1 MDSIVQSIVTALSGK
16 ISKELIVFLVSMV
29 PLLELRGSILAAGL
43 MKMSFFPSYIA
54 AVLGNMLPIP
64 FILLFIEKI
73 FAWMKKS
80 KRFHKIPDWLEKKAL
95 SKSAQIEK
103 YGYLGLFLFVAIP
116 LPGTGAW
123 TGSLIAVLFGMKPKK
138 SLLFIFLGVLTAGRY
153 NVAFIIRRFKT
164 TYFLDI
170 SKNRTD
176 SPIFFVLFFQ
186 TKMPSTTDNAVVK
199 GIYIN
204 L

>member
-80 KRFHKIPDWLEKKAL
+80 KHLHKIPDWLEKKAL

-116 LPGTGAW
+116 LPGTG
-123 TGSLIAVLFGMKPKK
+123 
-138 SLLFIFLGVLTAGRY
+138 VLTAGLIMSLLSFG
-153 NVAFIIRRFKT
+153 VLKK
-164 TYFLDI
+164 LI
-170 SKNRTD
+170 S
-176 SPIFFVLFFQ
+176 
-186 TKMPSTTDNAVVK
+186 
-199 GIYIN
+199 
-204 L
+204 

>member
-29 PLLELRGSILAAGL
+29 PLLLRGRILAAVL
-43 MKMSFFPSYIA
+43 IKMSFFPSYIA

-80 KRFHKIPDWLEKKAL
+80 KHLHKIPDWLEKKAL

-138 SLLFIFLGVLTAGRY
+138 SLLFIFLGVLTAGLIMSLLSFG
-153 NVAFIIRRFKT
+153 VLKQ
-164 TYFLDI
+164 LI
-170 SKNRTD
+170 S
-176 SPIFFVLFFQ
+176 
-186 TKMPSTTDNAVVK
+186 
-199 GIYIN
+199 
-204 L
+204 

>member
-1 MDSIVQSIVTALSGK
+1 MYNLLSQHFQENIKG
-16 ISKELIVFLVSMV
+16 INCFSCINGTVVGA
-29 PLLELRGSILAAGL
+29 RGSILAAGL

-80 KRFHKIPDWLEKKAL
+80 KHLHKIPDWLEKKAL

-138 SLLFIFLGVLTAGRY
+138 SLLFIFLGVLTAGLIMSLLSFG
-153 NVAFIIRRFKT
+153 VLKQ
-164 TYFLDI
+164 LI
-170 SKNRTD
+170 S
-176 SPIFFVLFFQ
+176 
-186 TKMPSTTDNAVVK
+186 
-199 GIYIN
+199 
-204 L
+204 

>member
-138 SLLFIFLGVLTAGRY
+138 SLFVYLFRCTYCRTY

-176 SPIFFVLFFQ
+176 SPIFFVLFSN
-186 TKMPSTTDNAVVK
+186 KMPSTTDNAVVK

>member
-80 KRFHKIPDWLEKKAL
+80 KHLHKIPDEKKAL

-138 SLLFIFLGVLTAGRY
+138 SLLFIFLGVLTAGLIMSLLSFG
-153 NVAFIIRRFKT
+153 VLKQ
-164 TYFLDI
+164 LI
-170 SKNRTD
+170 S
-176 SPIFFVLFFQ
+176 
-186 TKMPSTTDNAVVK
+186 
-199 GIYIN
+199 
-204 L
+204 

>member
-80 KRFHKIPDWLEKKAL
+80 KHFHKIPDWLEKKAL

-103 YGYLGLFLFVAIP
+103 YGYLGLFVALLLFVGIP

-138 SLLFIFLGVLTAGRY
+138 SLLFIFLGVLTAGLIMSLLSFG
-153 NVAFIIRRFKT
+153 VLKQ
-164 TYFLDI
+164 LI
-170 SKNRTD
+170 S
-176 SPIFFVLFFQ
+176 
-186 TKMPSTTDNAVVK
+186 
-199 GIYIN
+199 
-204 L
+204 

>member
-80 KRFHKIPDWLEKKAL
+80 KHLHKIPDWLEKKAL

-123 TGSLIAVLFGMKPKK
+123 TGALIAALLGIKLRK
-138 SLLFIFLGVLTAGRY
+138 SIPAILCGIFLASAIMSCITYLIPA
-153 NVAFIIRRFKT
+153 IIPMIKSM
-164 TYFLDI
+164 L
-170 SKNRTD
+170 
-176 SPIFFVLFFQ
+176 
-186 TKMPSTTDNAVVK
+186 
-199 GIYIN
+199 
-204 L
+204 

>member
-1 MDSIVQSIVTALSGK
+1 METVVQSIVGALSGK
-16 ISKELIVFLVSMV
+16 LSKEFIVFIVSMI
-29 PLLELRGSILAAGL
+29 PLLELRGSILAAGF
-43 MKMSFFPSYIA
+43 MNMQFFSTYAA

-80 KRFHKIPDWLEKKAL
+80 RHLHKIPEWIEKKAL

-123 TGSLIAVLFGMKPKK
+123 TGSLLSVMLGMKPKK
-138 SLLFIFLGVLTAGRY
+138 SFLFIFLGVLTAGLIMSLL
-153 NVAFIIRRFKT
+153 AFGVIKQII
-164 TYFLDI
+164 
-170 SKNRTD
+170 
-176 SPIFFVLFFQ
+176 
-186 TKMPSTTDNAVVK
+186 
-199 GIYIN
+199 
-204 L
+204 

>member
-73 FAWMKKS
+73 FPQRNLRKCPINA
-80 KRFHKIPDWLEKKAL
+80 IICLTVL
-95 SKSAQIEK
+95 SKK
-103 YGYLGLFLFVAIP
+103 KKDFV
-116 LPGTGAW
+116 
-123 TGSLIAVLFGMKPKK
+123 
-138 SLLFIFLGVLTAGRY
+138 
-153 NVAFIIRRFKT
+153 
-164 TYFLDI
+164 
-170 SKNRTD
+170 
-176 SPIFFVLFFQ
+176 
-186 TKMPSTTDNAVVK
+186 
-199 GIYIN
+199 
-204 L
+204 

>member
-138 SLLFIFLGVLTAGRY
+138 SLLFIFFRCTYCRTY

-176 SPIFFVLFFQ
+176 SPIFLFCFSKQ
-186 TKMPSTTDNAVVK
+186 KCPPQQIMLS
-199 GIYIN
+199 
-204 L
+204 